1 MMSVMS
7 QSALH
12 ARMRQFS
19 IALMG
24 LYGEGKGKLK
34 LNATLRAFA
43 HAPLQKLARQEP
55 NPDSVQFNAP

>member
-34 LNATLRAFA
+34 LNATLGAFA
-43 HAPLQKLARQEP
+43 HAPLQKLTLQEP
-55 NPDSVQFNAP
+55 PPGSVRFDAP

>member
-1 MMSVMS
+1 
-7 QSALH
+7 
-12 ARMRQFS
+12 MRQFS